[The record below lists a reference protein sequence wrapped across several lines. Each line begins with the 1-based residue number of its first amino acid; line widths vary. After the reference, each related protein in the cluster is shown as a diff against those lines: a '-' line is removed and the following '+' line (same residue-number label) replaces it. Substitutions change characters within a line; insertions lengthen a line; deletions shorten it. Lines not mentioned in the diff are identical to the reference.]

1 VKTKTKTT
9 TNTKTKTKNIIKIKY
24 ENKGDEM
31 TDRKMFPID
40 ARRVDESN
48 PDSGEYRKATA
59 VGRKLRDQIL
69 ADTLGRKSYEKAT
82 ADIEIHQAS
91 LAQLRKLRS
100 LAQATVAD
108 LMDMDQSEISRLEHR
123 SDLLL
128 STLRRFIQATGGD
141 LHLVAQFPEGNVE
154 LLIGDDYSDEVPD
167 SSVVS
172 A

>member
-1 VKTKTKTT
+1 M
-9 TNTKTKTKNIIKIKY
+9 N
-24 ENKGDEM
+24 ENRNEDEDKKRDKDIEEEM
-31 TDRKMFPID
+31 TDRKTFPID
-40 ARRVDESN
+40 TRRVNSSD
-48 PDSGEYRKATA
+48 PASGEYRDATEK
-59 VGRKLRDQIL
+59 GSKLREQIL
-69 ADTLGRKSYEKAT
+69 ADPLGRRSYEKAS

-91 LAQLRKLRS
+91 LAQLRKLKS

-141 LHLVAQFPEGNVE
+141 LHLVAQFPDGDVE
-154 LLIGDDYSDEVPD
+154 LLIGDDFADDASNPNI
-167 SSVVS
+167 VS